1 LVQEDAM
8 REPAVGII
16 GGGRVARIVLAGWRL
31 AGRSL
36 SGVVVTDVDQAILER
51 LQGDFPS
58 IEVAQDNR
66 RAAERDLVLFAL
78 HPPAFPAA
86 LGEIRES
93 LQRTATLVSLAPRWT
108 MSRICA
114 VLEGFNRLARV
125 IPNAPSIVDRGYNP
139 LSFSE
144 ALTAGD
150 RAAVHAL
157 FDPLGACPE
166 VAEETLEA
174 YAIVAAMGP
183 TYLWYQLYQLV
194 DLGCAFGLTRDA
206 ATEAVTAMV
215 DGATA
220 TMLKAGLPPEGVMD
234 LIPVKPLAAIEPTV
248 RQAYSDSLGSLYRKL
263 RD

>member
-1 LVQEDAM
+1 M
-8 REPAVGII
+8 REPSVGII
-16 GGGRVARIVLAGWRL
+16 GGGRVARIILAGWNR

-36 SGVVVTDVDQAILER
+36 SDVVVTDVDAAILER

-58 IEVAQDNR
+58 ISVSQDNR
-66 RAAERDLVLFAL
+66 QAAGQDLVLFAL

-93 LQRTATLVSLAPRWT
+93 LRQTATLVSLAPRWT
-108 MSRICA
+108 MSRICQ
-114 VLEGFNRLARV
+114 VLGGFNRLARV
-125 IPNAPSIVDRGYNP
+125 IPNAPSIVNKGYNP
-139 LSFSE
+139 LSFSQ
-144 ALTAGD
+144 ALTADD
-150 RAAVHAL
+150 REAMHAL
-157 FDPLGACPE
+157 FDPLGACPD

-183 TYLWYQLYQLV
+183 TYLWFQLYQLI
-194 DLGCAFGLTRDA
+194 DLGCAFGLSRDA

-220 TMLKAGLPPEGVMD
+220 TMLRAGLPAEGVMD

-248 RQAYSDSLGSLYRKL
+248 KQAYSDTLGGLHKKL
-263 RD
+263 TE

>member
-1 LVQEDAM
+1 M
-8 REPAVGII
+8 REPSVGII
-16 GGGRVARIVLAGWRL
+16 GGGRVARIILAGWNR

-36 SGVVVTDVDQAILER
+36 SGVVVTDVDAAIRER

-58 IEVAQDNR
+58 IAVSQDNR
-66 RAAERDLVLFAL
+66 QAAGQHLVLIAL
-78 HPPAFPAA
+78 HPPAFPTA

-93 LQRTATLVSLAPRWT
+93 LPQTATLVSLAPRWT
-108 MSRICA
+108 MSRIGQ

-125 IPNAPSIVDRGYNP
+125 IPNAPSIVNKGYNP
-139 LSFSE
+139 LSFSQG
-144 ALTAGD
+144 LTGED
-150 RAAVHAL
+150 RESVHAL
-157 FDPLGACPE
+157 FDPLGVCPE

-183 TYLWYQLYQLV
+183 TYFWYQLYHLI
-194 DLGCAFGLTRDA
+194 DLGCAFGLTRDV

-234 LIPVKPLAAIEPTV
+234 LIPVKPLAASEPTV
-248 RQAYSDSLGSLYRKL
+248 RQAYSDTLGSLYKKL
-263 RD
+263 RE